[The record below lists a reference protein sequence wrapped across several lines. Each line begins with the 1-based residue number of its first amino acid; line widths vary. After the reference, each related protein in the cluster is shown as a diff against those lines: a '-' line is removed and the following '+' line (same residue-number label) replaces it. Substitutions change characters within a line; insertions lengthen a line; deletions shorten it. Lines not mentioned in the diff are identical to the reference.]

1 MTIDNSW
8 RSYPGKPFLAMVKE
22 TISPNLI
29 YVACLIDLE
38 VDGGAIKMVG
48 FPSDFC

>member
-8 RSYPGKPFLAMVKE
+8 RFYPSKPFLAMVKE
-22 TISPNLI
+22 TTSPNLI

-38 VDGGAIKMVG
+38 VGGAIKMVG
-48 FPSDFC
+48 FPNDFC